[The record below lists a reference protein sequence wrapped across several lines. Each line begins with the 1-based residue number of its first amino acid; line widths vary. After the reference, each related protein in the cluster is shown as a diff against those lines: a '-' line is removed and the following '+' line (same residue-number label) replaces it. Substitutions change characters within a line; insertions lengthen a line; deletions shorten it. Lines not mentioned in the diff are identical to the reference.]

1 MGREEASNAV
11 WVLLVA
17 TLEIIAAAA
26 LRTLAAPRT
35 SAVTEEAARQE
46 KGKKASLLSNLLF
59 NYCFLAATQDT
70 IRRHEI
76 NSRLSFEVWSLTL
89 SCRGSEEVRVRVFEA
104 PCPKWKVSSYLLLGN
119 KLMVE

>member
-17 TLEIIAAAA
+17 ALEIIAAAA

-46 KGKKASLLSNLLF
+46 KRKESV
-59 NYCFLAATQDT
+59 
-70 IRRHEI
+70 
-76 NSRLSFEVWSLTL
+76 SFI
-89 SCRGSEEVRVRVFEA
+89 
-104 PCPKWKVSSYLLLGN
+104 
-119 KLMVE
+119 